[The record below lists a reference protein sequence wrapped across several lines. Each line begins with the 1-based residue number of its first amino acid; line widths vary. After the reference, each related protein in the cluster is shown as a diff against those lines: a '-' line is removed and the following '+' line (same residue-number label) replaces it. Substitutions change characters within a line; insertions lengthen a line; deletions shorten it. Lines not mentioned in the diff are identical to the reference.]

1 MGSVIHF
8 QGGLSSMIFEKFGAI
23 FNAERGVSQGVNG
36 FIWVGSEG
44 VKKPLLEPPK
54 IHKMKL

>member
-1 MGSVIHF
+1 
-8 QGGLSSMIFEKFGAI
+8 MIFEKFGAI